1 MVNFKELESQYI
13 DGEWRDGSSQLKME
27 NRNPYNDDL
36 IASSHAASK
45 AGVDEA
51 YKAAASAQR
60 DWAKSNIM
68 KKREVM
74 ENAVVYIEENY
85 DDIASIIMEELGAT
99 KLKADFE
106 IGLVINMLKESSTYP
121 ARMVGSIHPSAID
134 EYKENRVYRNPIGVV
149 GVLSPFNF
157 PFFLSVKSVAP
168 ALATGNGVVLKPHE
182 DTTITGG
189 TMIAKIFEEAGLPK
203 GLFNVIST
211 EISEIGDSVVDHPIP
226 QSISFTGS
234 TPVGKHIGQVAGGNL
249 KETHLELGGNNAF
262 IVLDDADIDLAVSA
276 AVFSRFTH
284 QGQICMSSNRL
295 VLHEAIYDEFVEKF
309 KNKVMELKCGD
320 PQDSETIIGPLI
332 NKRQVENTQK
342 LVDKAIEE
350 GANPIVQRG
359 VEGNVFKPVVFTD
372 VKPEMSYLQEEFF
385 APVVSI
391 LKVSSDEEAVEVA
404 NKSPYGLSGALHTS
418 DVERGTELAK
428 QVYTGMIHINDGS
441 IDDDPTVA
449 FGGVKNSGIGRLN
462 GKWSLDAFTT
472 TQWISVQHKPRQY
485 PYS

>member
-1 MVNFKELESQYI
+1 
-13 DGEWRDGSSQLKME
+13 
-27 NRNPYNDDL
+27 YNDDL

-45 AGVDEA
+45 ADVDEA

-182 DTTITGG
+182 DTTITCG
-189 TMIAKIFEEAGLPK
+189 TIIAKIIEEAGLPK

-211 EISEIGDSVVDHPIP
+211 EISEIGASVVDHPIP
-226 QSISFTGS
+226 QSISFPGS

-284 QGQICMSSNRL
+284 Q
-295 VLHEAIYDEFVEKF
+295 
-309 KNKVMELKCGD
+309 
-320 PQDSETIIGPLI
+320 
-332 NKRQVENTQK
+332 
-342 LVDKAIEE
+342 
-350 GANPIVQRG
+350 
-359 VEGNVFKPVVFTD
+359 
-372 VKPEMSYLQEEFF
+372 
-385 APVVSI
+385 
-391 LKVSSDEEAVEVA
+391 
-404 NKSPYGLSGALHTS
+404 
-418 DVERGTELAK
+418 
-428 QVYTGMIHINDGS
+428 
-441 IDDDPTVA
+441 
-449 FGGVKNSGIGRLN
+449 
-462 GKWSLDAFTT
+462 
-472 TQWISVQHKPRQY
+472 
-485 PYS
+485 